1 MHQERVNK
9 VLDLMAQKNLT
20 QMIISDPSAIF
31 YLTGTWIQPGE
42 RLLALYLTQTGKHK
56 LFVNELFP
64 FADAIQ
70 CDKVWLNDNMDGIG
84 VLAEYVEKDKPVAI
98 DKNWPARFLI
108 GLIDKK
114 AGSAFVNGSEI
125 VDRVRMVKDAEEIKL
140 MREASR
146 LNDLAIGRVIELMKE
161 DYDEVEVERKLSEIW
176 EELGADGHSFE
187 PIIGYGANAAD
198 PHHSITKGA
207 HKKPGDSIVIDKGCL
222 YKSYCSDMTRTVF
235 YKSVSD
241 EGRKVYE
248 ITRDANLKAIDKV
261 KPGVTFAELDAAA
274 RDYITDHGY
283 GKYFTHRLGHSI
295 GIDIHEPG
303 DVSAANTEQVVPGRI
318 FSIEPGIYLPGNLG
332 VRVEDL
338 VLVTEDGCEVL
349 NHFTKDLIVVE

>member
-1 MHQERVNK
+1 MNCSP
-9 VLDLMAQKNLT
+9 L
-20 QMIISDPSAIF
+20 P
-31 YLTGTWIQPGE
+31 
-42 RLLALYLTQTGKHK
+42 
-56 LFVNELFP
+56 
-64 FADAIQ
+64 
-70 CDKVWLNDNMDGIG
+70 
-84 VLAEYVEKDKPVAI
+84 
-98 DKNWPARFLI
+98 I

-161 DYDEVEVERKLSEIW
+161 DYDEVEMERKLSEIW

-198 PHHSITKGA
+198 PHHSITKGS
-207 HKKPGDSIVIDKGCL
+207 HKKPGDSIVIDMGCL

-241 EGRKVYE
+241 EGRNVYE

>member
-161 DYDEVEVERKLSEIW
+161 DYDEVEVER
-176 EELGADGHSFE
+176 
-187 PIIGYGANAAD
+187 IGYGANAAD

-207 HKKPGDSIVIDKGCL
+207 HKKPGDSIVIDMGCL

>member
-207 HKKPGDSIVIDKGCL
+207 HKKPGDSIVIDMGCL

-261 KPGVTFAELDAAA
+261 KPGIVKNLDSQVDSHCNTFLDDLVGAVAAA
-274 RDYITDHGY
+274 
-283 GKYFTHRLGHSI
+283 
-295 GIDIHEPG
+295 
-303 DVSAANTEQVVPGRI
+303 AAGRI
-318 FSIEPGIYLPGNLG
+318 AHNTPN
-332 VRVEDL
+332 RVHH
-338 VLVTEDGCEVL
+338 V
-349 NHFTKDLIVVE
+349 VVEG